1 MNKNIL
7 AENMRRF
14 GTKNLNEQQLDA
26 QPKTFEDLL
35 RHVSDPTH
43 ESELWYPIDHADVII
58 GVTNRK
64 GFDISDT
71 SPDAVKQRIAVSFPL
86 YIDRPGIPAPGA
98 RSAGGFKVEKVDVVN
113 KRITMVPADGRRLH
127 FTMELKPNWRHGKQ
141 YIKDPFE

>member
-14 GTKNLNEQQLDA
+14 GTKNLTEQQLDA

-35 RHVSDPTH
+35 RYVSDPSH
-43 ESELWYPIDHADVII
+43 ESELWWPIPHGRVII
-58 GVTNRK
+58 GVTNKK

-71 SPDAVKQRIAVSFPL
+71 SLDSRKQRIDVSFPL
-86 YIDRPGIPAPGA
+86 YIGSGTPEPGA
-98 RSAGGFKVEKVDVVN
+98 LAVDGFKVEKVDVAK

-127 FTMELKPNWRHGKQ
+127 FTMELKPNWQ
-141 YIKDPFE
+141 A